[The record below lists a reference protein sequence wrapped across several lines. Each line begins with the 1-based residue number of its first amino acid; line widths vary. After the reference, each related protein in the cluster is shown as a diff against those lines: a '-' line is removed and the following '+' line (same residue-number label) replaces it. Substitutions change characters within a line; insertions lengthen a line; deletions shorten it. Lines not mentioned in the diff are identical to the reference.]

1 MKKLICIV
9 LALLLLL
16 SACSLS
22 EQITDTPEIGGGRFR
37 DYTTAPLSTLNMYAT
52 SDTVSI
58 NLSRLCTLRLYTKL
72 INQSGDG
79 YYYAPDLA
87 LSAPVSI
94 SGDNTVWQIPL
105 RKDCRWAN
113 GEIITAQDFV
123 YSMHALLDPESANRQ
138 ASVLSSSAYA
148 PIKNAYEYNT
158 GACPAEDVG
167 IAAADDYTL
176 TVTCTIPVTADKLM
190 RLFETPYTMVVY
202 KPLYE
207 ASRIET
213 GGSSYGTSAET
224 FMSAGPMILTKW
236 EKDALYCFDRNP
248 DYIYADRYSIDGVD
262 VSVVPDSNTATE
274 LFLSGQLDYLSISY
288 SQWESF
294 EDDPRV
300 YDFWGNSLQYMFVNL
315 GNPNQ
320 QNLLGDIDF
329 RRALYYGAER
339 TSLGAALGAIPA
351 TRLVRKAVVGDPAT
365 GTAFVELEGA
375 GDYID
380 DGYTVYD
387 PNIAKE
393 YLDRALEKRGIDQA
407 DMEIYYGES
416 ATHSRAA
423 SEILHAQ
430 YSDLFSGKLKV
441 TLRSVPAAMQYNL
454 RRYNPDDPTAFDTS
468 IGSIT
473 PSADAPH
480 YTFQYYVSSYSPP
493 RFCYSNAEY
502 DRLYAEA
509 VSESD
514 PLKSARICM
523 QLEQILLSDLVI
535 IPLYELPSKA
545 LFSNRIKLPSD
556 GFINNFGFGYEFGVI
571 TD

>member
-9 LALLLLL
+9 LSLLLL
-16 SACSLS
+16 SACSFS
-22 EQITDTPEIGGGRFR
+22 EKVTDDPERTGGRFR
-37 DYTTAPLSTLNMYAT
+37 DYTNAPLNTLNMYTT

-72 INQSGDG
+72 INQDGDG
-79 YYYAPDLA
+79 YFYAPDLA
-87 LSAPVSI
+87 LSSPVSI
-94 SGDNTVWQIPL
+94 SDDNTVWQISL

-158 GACPAEDVG
+158 GACSAGEVG
-167 IAAADDYTL
+167 IEATDDCTL
-176 TVTCTIPVTADKLM
+176 RITCTLPVTADKLM

-213 GGSSYGTSAET
+213 GGSAYGTSAET
-224 FMSAGPMILTKW
+224 FMSAGPMILTRW

-248 DYIYADRYSIDGVD
+248 DYVYADRYSIDGVD

-288 SQWESF
+288 SQWENF

-329 RRALYYGAER
+329 RRALYYGAQR
-339 TSLGAALGAIPA
+339 TSLSAALGAIPA

-365 GTAFVELEGA
+365 GTPFVELEGA
-375 GDYID
+375 GDYVD
-380 DGYTVYD
+380 DGYTVYN
-387 PNIAKE
+387 PNLAKE
-393 YLDRALEKRGIDQA
+393 YLDRALEKRGIKEA

-430 YSDLFSGKLKV
+430 YSSLFEGKLTV

-514 PLKSARICM
+514 PIKSARICM

-545 LFSNRIKLPSD
+545 LFSSRVQLPTD
-556 GFINNFGFGYEFGVI
+556 GFINNFGFGYEFCTLVE
-571 TD
+571 

>member
-1 MKKLICIV
+1 
-9 LALLLLL
+9 
-16 SACSLS
+16 
-22 EQITDTPEIGGGRFR
+22 
-37 DYTTAPLSTLNMYAT
+37 
-52 SDTVSI
+52 
-58 NLSRLCTLRLYTKL
+58 
-72 INQSGDG
+72 
-79 YYYAPDLA
+79 
-87 LSAPVSI
+87 
-94 SGDNTVWQIPL
+94 
-105 RKDCRWAN
+105 
-113 GEIITAQDFV
+113 
-123 YSMHALLDPESANRQ
+123 
-138 ASVLSSSAYA
+138 
-148 PIKNAYEYNT
+148 
-158 GACPAEDVG
+158 
-167 IAAADDYTL
+167 
-176 TVTCTIPVTADKLM
+176 M

-339 TSLGAALGAIPA
+339 TSMSAALGAIPA

-407 DMEIYYGES
+407 HMEIYYGES

>member
-1 MKKLICIV
+1 MKKLVCIV
-9 LALLLLL
+9 LALLLL

-22 EQITDTPEIGGGRFR
+22 EQVTDDPERLGGRFH
-37 DYTTAPLSTLNMYAT
+37 DYTTAPLSTLNMYTT

-58 NLSRLCTLRLYTKL
+58 NLSRLCTVRLYTKL
-72 INQSGDG
+72 INAGGDG
-79 YYYAPDLA
+79 YFYAPDLA
-87 LSAPVSI
+87 ISSPVSI
-94 SGDNTVWQIPL
+94 SDDNTVWQIPL
-105 RKDCRWAN
+105 RKDYRWAN
-113 GEIITAQDFV
+113 GEIISAQDFV

-138 ASVLSSSAYA
+138 ASVLSSGAYA
-148 PIKNAYEYNT
+148 PIKNAYEYST
-158 GACPAEDVG
+158 GACSAEEVG
-167 IAAADDYTL
+167 IEATDDCTL
-176 TVTCTIPVTADKLM
+176 RITCTLPVTADKLM

-202 KPLYE
+202 RPLYE
-207 ASRIET
+207 ASNSE
-213 GGSSYGTSAET
+213 GGSAYGTSAET
-224 FMSAGPMILTKW
+224 FMSAGPMILTRW

-248 DYIYADRYSIDGVD
+248 DYIYADRYFIDGVD

-274 LFLSGQLDYLSISY
+274 LFLSGKLDYLSISY

-300 YDFWGNSLQYMFVNL
+300 YDFWGNSLQYMYVNL

-339 TSLGAALGAIPA
+339 TSLSAALGAIPA

-375 GDYID
+375 GDYVD

-393 YLDRALEKRGIDQA
+393 YLDRALEKRGIKQA

-430 YSDLFSGKLKV
+430 YSHLFGGKLKV
-441 TLRSVPAAMQYNL
+441 TLRSVPAALQYNL
-454 RRYNPDDPTAFDTS
+454 RRWNPDDPTAFDTS

-514 PLKSARICM
+514 PIKSARICM
-523 QLEQILLSDLVI
+523 HLEQILLSDLVI

-545 LFSNRIKLPSD
+545 LFSGRIKLPSD
-556 GFINNFGFGYEFGVI
+556 GFVNNFGFGYEFGTIVE
-571 TD
+571 